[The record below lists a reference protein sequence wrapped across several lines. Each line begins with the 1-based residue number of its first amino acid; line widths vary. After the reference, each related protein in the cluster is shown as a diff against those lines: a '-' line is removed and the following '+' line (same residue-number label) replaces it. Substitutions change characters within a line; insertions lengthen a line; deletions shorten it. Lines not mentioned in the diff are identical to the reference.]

1 MTLTNTVL
9 ASPIEAEVRLHPD
22 AQTFA
27 DEWSG
32 ITDPVLRRKLQN
44 RLNQRAA
51 RKWCLLSPGLQKAK
65 ALYRTTQSRSSQ
77 SRKLK

>member
-1 MTLTNTVL
+1 MAIT
-9 ASPIEAEVRLHPD
+9 ASASMPTIEAQVRLHRD

-32 ITDPVLRRKLQN
+32 VTDPVLRRKLQN

-51 RKWCLLSPGLQKAK
+51 RQ
-65 ALYRTTQSRSSQ
+65 
-77 SRKLK
+77 